1 MKELLLRELGR
12 LVYAQQDQKDIFS
25 YDLEESKRMYHEY
38 VRAFHKVIEYMDH
51 YQEQVKDV
59 GC

>member
-1 MKELLLRELGR
+1 MKDMLLRELGR

-25 YDLEESKRMYHEY
+25 LDLEESKRMYHEY
-38 VRAFHKVIEYMDH
+38 VRAFQKVIEYMDH
-51 YQEQVKDV
+51 YQESVKDV